1 MKESNSELKQAQIRF
16 VLIRPTHPGNVGG
29 VARAMKTMG
38 LRRLTLVA
46 PLVSLPNE
54 DAIRRAAGAED
65 ILRTAEVHEHLD
77 GAIRD
82 CHLTIGTTARR
93 RSVNWPQLSP
103 SAAAEKLWEESRHGP
118 VALLFGQE
126 RSGLAN
132 PEVERCHFLVRIP
145 TDPDYSSL
153 NLASAAQIMAY
164 EVFLKGSAPPAS
176 TVEDTPQ
183 YADQE
188 SMHRF
193 YEHLEQ
199 VLLALDFPIARPP
212 VILMRKLVRLFN
224 RARPSD
230 EELQILRGILNAV
243 EQHVVKKS

>member
-1 MKESNSELKQAQIRF
+1 VKESDSELKQEQIRF
-16 VLIRPTHPGNVGG
+16 VLMRPTHPGNVGG

-46 PLVSLPNE
+46 PLVNLPNE
-54 DAIRRAAGAED
+54 EAIRRAAGAED
-65 ILRTAEVHEHLD
+65 ILYTADVHEHLD

-82 CHLTIGTTARR
+82 CHLIIGTTARK
-93 RSVNWPQLSP
+93 RSINWPQLSP
-103 SAAAEKLWEESRHGP
+103 PQAAEKLWQESRHGP

-132 PEVERCHFLVRIP
+132 PDVERCHYLVRIP
-145 TDPDYSSL
+145 THPDFSSL

-164 EVFLKGSAPPAS
+164 EVFLKGHTSPSS
-176 TVEDTPQ
+176 TRQDMPQ

-188 SMHRF
+188 SMYRF
-193 YEHLEQ
+193 YKHLEE
-199 VLLALDFPIARPP
+199 VLLELDFPIAKPP
-212 VILMRKLVRLFN
+212 VILMRKLIRLFN
-224 RARPSD
+224 KARVSD

-243 EQHVVKKS
+243 QQHVAKKS